1 MTASEQRLKEALAR
15 AEAQLERQSGV
26 DQAAWRTAEAE
37 FNVRMA
43 SQRLQVARDVTAAL
57 VLLRGADQLLA
68 GVDTGKAELLRRLIL
83 RISLSCLHYRR
94 WIASDFSVSCRPSSS
109 R

>member
-43 SQRLQVARDVTAAL
+43 SQRLQVARDVQQHSFCCGEL
-57 VLLRGADQLLA
+57 ISCWQVLIRVKRNCFG
-68 GVDTGKAELLRRLIL
+68 G
-83 RISLSCLHYRR
+83 
-94 WIASDFSVSCRPSSS
+94 
-109 R
+109 